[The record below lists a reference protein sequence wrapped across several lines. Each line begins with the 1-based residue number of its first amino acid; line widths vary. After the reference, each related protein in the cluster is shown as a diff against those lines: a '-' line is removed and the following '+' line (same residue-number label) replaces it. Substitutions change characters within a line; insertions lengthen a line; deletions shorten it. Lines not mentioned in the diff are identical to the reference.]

1 MNTNDTTLQNILK
14 NSSPYEEGLIEDLK
28 DPEEARAYLEAVIEE
43 YKKDGDKR
51 PLFRALQYVSEA
63 QGGIEK
69 VYELGFNVRVEQRER
84 EEVPV

>member
-1 MNTNDTTLQNILK
+1 MDRDFILK
-14 NSSPYEEGLIEDLK
+14 NTTSFRDNLIKSLK
-28 DPEEARAYLEAVIEE
+28 DPEEARAYLEAVLEE

-69 VYELGFNVRVEQRER
+69 VYELGFNVQVEQRER
-84 EEVPV
+84 EEVAV

>member
-1 MNTNDTTLQNILK
+1 MDREFIIKNTGNYRD
-14 NSSPYEEGLIEDLK
+14 EMIEDLK
-28 DPEEARAYLEAVIEE
+28 DPKEARAYLEAVLEE

-69 VYELGFNVRVEQRER
+69 LHELGFNFRLERREQEA
-84 EEVPV
+84 VAV